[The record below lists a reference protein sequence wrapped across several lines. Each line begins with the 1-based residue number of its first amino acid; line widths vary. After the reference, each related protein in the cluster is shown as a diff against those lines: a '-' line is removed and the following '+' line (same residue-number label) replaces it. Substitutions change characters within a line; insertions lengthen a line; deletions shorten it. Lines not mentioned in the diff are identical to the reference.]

1 MRQSLLNF
9 SLGVISCFCVF
20 FGTQAQKS
28 RVTQISGKLSIDDSW
43 DSKIYLSLIPSFED
57 MYLMSDEMIIAEADI
72 DSLGIFELDM
82 DFLPKGE
89 NLYRF
94 HLAKKGDSRATLIIG
109 GREENH
115 CFLIIDHPAQFQ
127 VINSSAEPPPF
138 RKVAYPKSPV
148 NQAFQKLIDLIFTA
162 DNIAAQ
168 SSAAK
173 RALIKEQFEA
183 DMKSIVDSSQ
193 NLLVSL
199 HAINQLPLAKTLES
213 NPELY
218 DEFTA
223 KWNIEGN
230 AYLEEFKRKLPE
242 KTDRTSLVVFVF
254 AGLVL
259 IIGVVRVVLRFRKPK
274 SELHVLSI
282 QERKVFDLVY
292 QGMSNQEIADE
303 LNIGLSTVKSHV
315 SSIYSKLN
323 IKSRKEI
330 SQVK

>member
-1 MRQSLLNF
+1 MFASVECQGGSIESTIINGNLN
-9 SLGVISCFCVF
+9 
-20 FGTQAQKS
+20 
-28 RVTQISGKLSIDDSW
+28 IDSSW

-72 DSLGIFELDM
+72 DSLGNFELNM

-89 NLYRF
+89 NLYRL
-94 HLAKKGDSRATLIIG
+94 HLAKRGDSRATLIIG

-115 CFLIIDHPAQFQ
+115 CFLIIDHPAQFELF
-127 VINSSAEPPPF
+127 NSSAEPPPF
-138 RKVAYPKSPV
+138 RKVAYPNSSV
-148 NQAFQKLIDLIFTA
+148 NQSFQKLNDFIFIA
-162 DNIAAQ
+162 DSVAAQ

-173 RALIKEQFEA
+173 RKLIKEQFEA
-183 DMKSIVDSSQ
+183 DMKSIVDSST
-193 NLLVSL
+193 NLLISL

-218 DEFTA
+218 GNFTD

-230 AYLEEFKRKLPE
+230 AYFNEFKRKLPE
-242 KTDRTSLVVFVF
+242 RTGSTSFVVFTL

-259 IIGVVRVVLRFRKPK
+259 IIGGVLVVLRFRKPK
-274 SELHVLSI
+274 SALHTLSI

-330 SQVK
+330 LQVK

>member
-9 SLGVISCFCVF
+9 SLVVISCFFVF
-20 FGTQAQKS
+20 AGTQGQES
-28 RVTQISGKLSIDDSW
+28 RVTQINGKLSMDDSW
-43 DSKIYLSLIPSFED
+43 DSKIYLSLIQSFED
-57 MYLMSDEMIIAEADI
+57 MFLMSDEMIIAQADI
-72 DSLGIFELDM
+72 DSLGNFELNM

-89 NLYRF
+89 NLYRL

-115 CFLIIDHPAQFQ
+115 CYLIIDHPAQFQ
-127 VINSSAEPPPF
+127 VMNSSSEQPPF
-138 RKVAYPKSPV
+138 RRVTYPNSSV
-148 NQAFQKLIDLIFTA
+148 NQSFQKLNELIFIA
-162 DNIAAQ
+162 DSVAAQ

-173 RALIKEQFEA
+173 RNLIKEQFEA
-183 DMKSIVDSSQ
+183 DMKSIVDSSS
-193 NLLVSL
+193 NLLISL

-218 DEFTA
+218 DNFTD
-223 KWNIEGN
+223 KWNVKGS
-230 AYLEEFKRKLPE
+230 AYFNEFKRKLPE
-242 KTDRTSLVVFVF
+242 KTDRSSLMVFILT
-254 AGLVL
+254 GLVL
-259 IIGVVRVVLRFRKPK
+259 IIGGALVVFRFRKPK
-274 SELHVLSI
+274 SALHALSI